1 MKYYSIIS
9 LIIFLSSSAF
19 ASTLKRFN
27 YQQKEMGCDFR
38 ILIYSDQKSHA
49 DLAAK
54 SAFKRIQEI
63 NKTCSDYL
71 AESEL
76 NKLSSTHE
84 RWVPLSQDLFRVLN
98 YSLNLSERSSGAFDI
113 TCGPLSL
120 MWRKARFMKKIPSED
135 QITRNLERCGYRKI
149 RLMNQQ
155 AKLTQQGM
163 LLDLGAVAKGYAIDE
178 AMKVLKHNSIKYAMI
193 DASGDLLMT
202 AHPTGK
208 WTIYL
213 SDHNNSKNNE
223 YIQIKQG
230 ALATSGSSLQNLKKD
245 GKTYSHIIDPRTG
258 RALTQNQRV
267 SVFAESAME
276 ADALASSFSVLNFQE
291 NSLLLK
297 NCGVRINNGNSIH
310 QSKNFPTV
318 YSGDKL

>member
-1 MKYYSIIS
+1 MK
-9 LIIFLSSSAF
+9 LLALFACFLFSVHAELQPHNFTS
-19 ASTLKRFN
+19 R
-27 YQQKEMGCDFR
+27 QMGSDFR
-38 ILIYSDQKSHA
+38 VLIYSENA
-49 DLAAK
+49 ELAKRAAEK
-54 SAFKRIQEI
+54 AFSRISEI
-63 NKTCSDYL
+63 NQACSDYL
-71 AESEL
+71 VKSEV
-76 NKLSSTHE
+76 NSLSATHQE
-84 RWVPLSQDLFRVLN
+84 WFPLSEDLFTVLD
-98 YSLNLSERSSGAFDI
+98 YSLNLSEQSSGAFDI
-113 TCGPLSL
+113 TCGPLTR
-120 MWRKARFMKKIPSED
+120 MWRKARFMKKVPSDKE
-135 QITRNLERCGYRKI
+135 IARNLKRCGYRKI
-149 RLMNQQ
+149 ELKDQQ
-155 AKLTQQGM
+155 AKLLAPQM
-163 LLDLGAVAKGYAIDE
+163 KIDLGAVAKGYAIDE
-178 AMKVLKHNSIKYAMI
+178 AMKVLKRNSIQYAMI

-213 SDHNNSKNNE
+213 SDRNHSKNNE

-276 ADALASSFSVLNFQE
+276 ADALASSFSILNFQE